1 MVLWGLL
8 ALPVIWWLLRLTPPK
23 PQAEIFPPLKIL
35 ARVLKREETPQQ
47 SPWWLTLL
55 RLLMAALIVAA
66 LAEPVFN
73 PREKLPA
80 EGAALALVIDNDW
93 ASAADWGKRV
103 ATAERLIDPGSGSV
117 GVFLQIACDSGR
129 RNGPDVRSRIGWPL
143 R

>member
-1 MVLWGLL
+1 MSWLPLSFGAPMVLWGLL

-66 LAEPVFN
+66 LAEPIFN

-80 EGAALALVIDNDW
+80 EGAALALVVDNDW
-93 ASAADWGKRV
+93 AATRLMPSSVSLAA
-103 ATAERLIDPGSGSV
+103 
-117 GVFLQIACDSGR
+117 
-129 RNGPDVRSRIGWPL
+129 RS
-143 R
+143 